1 MEDASTSKHAQ
12 ADIQVENIMPQAA
25 HTTQADLI
33 GGPKGSCPPP
43 ELDPQHVLRE
53 AMWCL

>member
-1 MEDASTSKHAQ
+1 MEDASASKHAQ
-12 ADIQVENIMPQAA
+12 ADIQVENIMPRAA